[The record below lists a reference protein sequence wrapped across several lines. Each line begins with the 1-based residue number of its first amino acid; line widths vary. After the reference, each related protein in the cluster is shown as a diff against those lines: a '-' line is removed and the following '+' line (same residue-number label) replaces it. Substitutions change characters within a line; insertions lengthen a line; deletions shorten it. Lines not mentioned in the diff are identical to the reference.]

1 MSFEHLTKKNQQYVR
16 TVQKL
21 LEQAGKSPKEIEIL
35 LANILPDIE
44 EKQDRGFTAR
54 ALYGTPTQWVRNQ
67 LSEASAESSDSTAA
81 NDSPWLMWLEST
93 LFLLAFVGLGIGLIN
108 QFIPGSTS
116 YGLLTLISMTTG
128 GGAVFYALY
137 HFVYRY
143 YEPQYE
149 GERPNARRGFLFVGL
164 TLLAWIALITISE
177 SILAGIN
184 PPLPSM
190 VLILI
195 GIAAFALRWWLMRTY
210 KIKNARINP
219 RRQAF

>member
-1 MSFEHLTKKNQQYVR
+1 MSFEHLTKKNQHYIR

-21 LEQAGKSPKEIEIL
+21 LEQAGKSPEEIEAL
-35 LANILPDIE
+35 VASILPNIA
-44 EKQDRGFTAR
+44 EKQERGFTAR
-54 ALYGTPTQWVRNQ
+54 AIYGTPTQWVRNQ
-67 LSEASAESSDSTAA
+67 LTEVSSENSDPVAT
-81 NDSPWLMWLEST
+81 NDNPWLMWLEST

-108 QFIPGSTS
+108 QFVPGSTS

-137 HFVYRY
+137 HFIYRY

-149 GERPNARRGFLFVGL
+149 GQRPNVRRGFLFVGL
-164 TLLAWIALITISE
+164 ILLAWIALITISE
-177 SILAGIN
+177 SLLAGIN
-184 PPLPSM
+184 PPLPSLI
-190 VLILI
+190 LILI

-210 KIKNARINP
+210 NIKNARMNP

>member
-1 MSFEHLTKKNQQYVR
+1 MSFEHLTKKNQQYIR

-21 LEQAGKSPKEIEIL
+21 LEQAGKSPEEIESL
-35 LANILPDIE
+35 LASILPDIE

-54 ALYGTPTQWVRNQ
+54 ALYGTPTQWVRSQ
-67 LSEASAESSDSTAA
+67 LSESPSENSKPAVI
-81 NDSPWLMWLEST
+81 NDNPWLMWLEST

-108 QFIPGSTS
+108 QFVPGSTS

-137 HFVYRY
+137 HFIYRY

-149 GERPNARRGFLFVGL
+149 GQRPNVRRGFLFVGL
-164 TLLAWIALITISE
+164 VLLAWIALITISE
-177 SILAGIN
+177 SLLAGIN

-195 GIAAFALRWWLMRTY
+195 GIVAFTLRWWLMRTY
-210 KIKNARINP
+210 NIKNARMNP